1 MRRRILLPVIALFA
15 AGLAAVPMSGI
26 RAATEGSSGITA
38 TLPLTSYYQMAVDS
52 VHDHLFF
59 SQGSSSENSILVTDF
74 SGNTVATITGQTG
87 VVGITLSPD
96 GSTLYAALSGAH
108 EVTAISTATLQ
119 QVAVYPLGD
128 ALTPLSVAV
137 QSGKLWVSYDTG
149 TAGTSTIGD
158 FNLSATNPV
167 LEPQSAMGGWY
178 SAPMIAADPSDT
190 GNVLVA
196 LEPGLSPAAAA
207 SYDTSQDPVTVRA
220 QSSALKNGSQD
231 NCDNAQDLAVVPG
244 GAQFITACGAPYA
257 HYRYSTADLSQ
268 QGSYA
273 STSYPDAIA
282 IASGTGTVAAG
293 VDNPYAAGDI
303 FVYAAGGDTPLNLFE
318 ASGGELAARGLGLTA
333 DASQLFAVTAN
344 NGGYTLNTYAD
355 PTLTQAALTLTGAAT
370 ASIGHAVTLNGSLTE
385 AGGASPLAN
394 ATVTVTRT
402 GPGGTETLTA
412 TTNSDGAFTLTDT
425 PPATG
430 TYTYSAS
437 YAGTANSS
445 SATAAALR
453 VTVSLVSASL
463 TLSGPATT
471 SIGHAVALH
480 GILTVGAASPPAG
493 TKVSITRTGPAG
505 AKTLTLT
512 TGSGGAFTL
521 TDTPPGKGAYTYTA
535 SFAGTATIS
544 AATATLRVTVSL
556 VTASLTLSE
565 TPGTANYG
573 GVVRVTA
580 HLGATYTNRTV
591 EVLAKARGT
600 SASVRLADAKVN
612 SSGNLTV
619 NTRVARTTTFTA
631 VFSGDARYAGKS
643 VAATVYTRAAVVMAI
658 GDYYASKHV
667 GSVTYRLYHHTK
679 HLNVAAVVA
688 PDKAGECAQV
698 EIQEYY
704 QGAWGPN
711 VMTNCIA
718 LNKSS
723 EIAVYFTLGQAD
735 IGYPYR
741 LRTDYN
747 RGSDA
752 SNLSADSGWQY
763 FMVEK

>member
-15 AGLAAVPMSGI
+15 AGLAAVPISGI
-26 RAATEGSSGITA
+26 RAATDGNSGITA
-38 TLPLTSYYQMAVDS
+38 TLPLTGYYQMAVDS

-59 SQGSSSENSILVTDF
+59 SQGSGSENSILVTDF
-74 SGNTVATITGQTG
+74 SGSTVATISGQTG
-87 VVGITLSPD
+87 VMGITLSPD

-119 QVAVYPLGD
+119 QVAAYPLGE
-128 ALTPLSVAV
+128 AFTPLSVAV
-137 QSGKLWVSYDTG
+137 QSGELWVSYDTG
-149 TAGTSTIGD
+149 TAGSSTIGD
-158 FNLSATNPV
+158 FDLSAANPA
-167 LEPQSAMGGWY
+167 LEPQTAMGGWY

-196 LEPGLSPAAAA
+196 LEPGESPAAAA
-207 SYDTSQDPVTVRA
+207 SYDTSQDPVAVRA
-220 QSSALKNGSQD
+220 KSSELKNGNQD

-244 GAQFITACGAPYA
+244 GGQFVAACAAPYA
-257 HYRYSTADLSQ
+257 HYRYSTADLSE

-273 STSYPDAIA
+273 SAYYPGAVA
-282 IASGTGTVAAG
+282 IASETGTVAVG
-293 VDNPYAAGDI
+293 VENPYSADDI
-303 FVYAAGGDTPLNLFE
+303 FVYAAGGDTPLNMFK
-318 ASGGELAARGLGLTA
+318 ASGGELAARGLGLTS
-333 DASQLFAVTAN
+333 DASQLFAVTGN
-344 NGGYTLNTYAD
+344 NGSYTLSTYAD
-355 PTLTQAALTLTGAAT
+355 PTLTQASLTLTGVAT
-370 ASIGHAVTLNGSLTE
+370 ASIGHAVTLSGTLTTD
-385 AGGASPLAN
+385 GGASPLAG

-402 GPGGTETLTA
+402 GPGGTEALTV
-412 TTNSDGAFTLTDT
+412 TTSSTGSFTLADT
-425 PPATG
+425 PSATG
-430 TYTYSAS
+430 TYVYTAG
-437 YAGTANSS
+437 YAGTASSS
-445 SATAAALR
+445 SATATLR

-463 TLSGPATT
+463 TLTGVATV
-471 SIGHAVALH
+471 SIGHAVTLDGTLAI
-480 GILTVGAASPPAG
+480 GGVSPSAG
-493 TKVSITRTGPAG
+493 TTITVTRTGPG
-505 AKTLTLT
+505 GTKTLTAAT
-512 TGSGGAFTL
+512 KSDGSFTV
-521 TDTPPGKGAYTYTA
+521 TDTPPGVGSYTYAA
-535 SFAGTATIS
+535 SFAGSATTS
-544 AATATLRVTVSL
+544 AATATHRVTVSL
-556 VTASLTLSE
+556 LSPSLTVSA

-580 HLGATYTNRTV
+580 HLGATYANRTV
-591 EVLAKARGT
+591 EILAKARGA

-619 NTRVARTTTFTA
+619 STRVARSTTFTA

-643 VAATVYTRAAVVMAI
+643 VAASVYTRAAVVMAI

-667 GSVTYRLYHHTK
+667 GSLTYRLYHHTK

-704 QGAWGPN
+704 HGAWGPN

-718 LNKSS
+718 LSKSS
-723 EIAVYFTLGQAD
+723 GIAVYFTLGQAD

-741 LRTDYN
+741 LRVDYN
-747 RGSDA
+747 RGSDI

>member
-1 MRRRILLPVIALFA
+1 M
-15 AGLAAVPMSGI
+15 
-26 RAATEGSSGITA
+26 
-38 TLPLTSYYQMAVDS
+38 
-52 VHDHLFF
+52 
-59 SQGSSSENSILVTDF
+59 
-74 SGNTVATITGQTG
+74 
-87 VVGITLSPD
+87 
-96 GSTLYAALSGAH
+96 
-108 EVTAISTATLQ
+108 
-119 QVAVYPLGD
+119 
-128 ALTPLSVAV
+128 
-137 QSGKLWVSYDTG
+137 
-149 TAGTSTIGD
+149 
-158 FNLSATNPV
+158 
-167 LEPQSAMGGWY
+167 
-178 SAPMIAADPSDT
+178 
-190 GNVLVA
+190 
-196 LEPGLSPAAAA
+196 
-207 SYDTSQDPVTVRA
+207 
-220 QSSALKNGSQD
+220 
-231 NCDNAQDLAVVPG
+231 
-244 GAQFITACGAPYA
+244 
-257 HYRYSTADLSQ
+257 
-268 QGSYA
+268 
-273 STSYPDAIA
+273 
-282 IASGTGTVAAG
+282 
-293 VDNPYAAGDI
+293 
-303 FVYAAGGDTPLNLFE
+303 
-318 ASGGELAARGLGLTA
+318 
-333 DASQLFAVTAN
+333 
-344 NGGYTLNTYAD
+344 
-355 PTLTQAALTLTGAAT
+355 
-370 ASIGHAVTLNGSLTE
+370 
-385 AGGASPLAN
+385 
-394 ATVTVTRT
+394 
-402 GPGGTETLTA
+402 
-412 TTNSDGAFTLTDT
+412 
-425 PPATG
+425 
-430 TYTYSAS
+430 
-437 YAGTANSS
+437 
-445 SATAAALR
+445 
-453 VTVSLVSASL
+453 
-463 TLSGPATT
+463 
-471 SIGHAVALH
+471 
-480 GILTVGAASPPAG
+480 
-493 TKVSITRTGPAG
+493 SITRTGPAG

-544 AATATLRVTVSL
+544 AATATLRGDRPPGDSL
-556 VTASLTLSE
+556 AHPVRNPGDRELRRGGARHRAS
-565 TPGTANYG
+565 
-573 GVVRVTA
+573 RR
-580 HLGATYTNRTV
+580 HLHNRTV

-679 HLNVAAVVA
+679 HLNVAAVGVA